1 MNRVL
6 WISAISFSLLWT
18 VGCSGPNTSQE
29 DAVMESE
36 VAVAPPQ
43 VTPKQKSQILAQIP
57 GLTPST
63 SADERLA
70 RLKQGQRDPFSPL
83 DTNPIVIPGQIKVTK
98 APSSPPPEVTVKLN
112 PAPSPVKPLPV
123 IAPPP
128 PIQIA
133 PPAPIPTPAPQLPT
147 LQPNPSV
154 QALPQTI
161 EVAQVQPIPTPS
173 PVKPSGA
180 EAVKVTGV
188 AELPDGMRAILKAPD
203 EPTSRYVVAGESLSN
218 GKIRVKRIE
227 IVSSG
232 NAIVVLE
239 ENGKEFV
246 KTVSDRP

>member
-1 MNRVL
+1 MNRFL
-6 WISAISFSLLWT
+6 WMSAISLSLLWT

-29 DAVMESE
+29 DGAIDSE
-36 VAVAPPQ
+36 VAVTPSASLQ
-43 VTPKQKSQILAQIP
+43 VTPKEKSQILAQIP
-57 GLTPST
+57 QLTPST
-63 SADERLA
+63 SAEERLA
-70 RLKQGQRDPFSPL
+70 QLKEGQRDPFSPL
-83 DTNPIVIPGQIKVTK
+83 ETHPIVTLSQIEKT
-98 APSSPPPEVTVKLN
+98 ATPSTPPPEVIVKPN
-112 PAPSPVKPLPV
+112 PAPSPVKPLP
-123 IAPPP
+123 APPP
-128 PIQIA
+128 P
-133 PPAPIPTPAPQLPT
+133 PPQDVQLPA
-147 LQPNPSV
+147 LPANPSL
-154 QALPQTI
+154 QQLPQTI
-161 EVAQVQPIPTPS
+161 EVAQVQPMPTPS

-188 AELPDGMRAILKAPD
+188 VELADGMRAILKAPD